1 MWPFKRELW
10 ERGFCQTTESSTR
23 RPLPWHRGSSFQ
35 KNSQNLK
42 MFFNE
47 KQPEPQNIFQW
58 KTARISKCFSMKN
71 NQNLKMFLNEK
82 QQSSNSLSTFECERS
97 AKAELTF
104 FSKVRN
110 VYLNLPPDGKL
121 SSLELSGEVCEQI
134 AQMLKIIRHKGL
146 TIYFWVLLKSGQ
158 VDLLKRLLVYK
169 CHRHFKCIQSQSISK
184 RGFPNVIWLYDYQPK
199 ANLQPSFKTESHWAI
214 YHLKKC
220 PLSQEQLLSRSNLK

>member
-1 MWPFKRELW
+1 MTFQ
-10 ERGFCQTTESSTR
+10 ERALGTWFLSDDRILDQATA
-23 RPLPWHRGSSFQ
+23 PLTSRILVS
-35 KNSQNLK
+35 
-42 MFFNE
+42 E
-47 KQPEPQNIFQW
+47 KQPEPQNVFQW
-58 KTARISKCFSMKN
+58 KTARTSKYFSMKN

-134 AQMLKIIRHKGL
+134 TQMLKIIRHKGL

-184 RGFPNVIWLYDYQPK
+184 RYFSNVTWLYDYQPK

>member
-1 MWPFKRELW
+1 
-10 ERGFCQTTESSTR
+10 
-23 RPLPWHRGSSFQ
+23 
-35 KNSQNLK
+35 

-47 KQPEPQNIFQW
+47 KQQKTQNVFQWKTAGRTSKCFFQW
-58 KTARISKCFSMKN
+58 KTARTSKCFSMKN
-71 NQNLKMFLNEK
+71 NKALTLFPRFSASA
-82 QQSSNSLSTFECERS
+82 QQRRNWL
-97 AKAELTF
+97 F

-134 AQMLKIIRHKGL
+134 TQMLKIIRHKGL

-184 RGFPNVIWLYDYQPK
+184 RYFSNVIWLYDYQPK

-220 PLSQEQLLSRSNLK
+220 PLSQEQLLSRSNLKWNINFPWAILGRLLLSCVQ

>member
-1 MWPFKRELW
+1 MTFQ
-10 ERGFCQTTESSTR
+10 ERALGTWFLSDDRILDQATA
-23 RPLPWHRGSSFQ
+23 PLT
-35 KNSQNLK
+35 SQILVS
-42 MFFNE
+42 E
-47 KQPEPQNIFQW
+47 KQPEPQNVFQW
-58 KTARISKCFSMKN
+58 KTARTSKYFSMKN

-134 AQMLKIIRHKGL
+134 TQMLKIIRHKGL

-158 VDLLKRLLVYK
+158 VDLLKRLLVYN

-184 RGFPNVIWLYDYQPK
+184 RYFSNVTWLCDYQPK